1 MEAVEESKKKVMCVY
16 ARTYVHMYKH
26 MHALER
32 EQFVTHVRVLCQ
44 IKEKMIKL
52 QNTPSD
58 PKAVELTKTVQI
70 AKSDGAV
77 AEMPLMSQQDPSTP
91 LEKENSMAPETWNL
105 CTCVLACARGRFPQI
120 SRKFFICGN

>member
-1 MEAVEESKKKVMCVY
+1 
-16 ARTYVHMYKH
+16 

-32 EQFVTHVRVLCQ
+32 KQIVTHVRVFGQ
-44 IKEKMIKL
+44 IKEKMLKL

-77 AEMPLMSQQDPSTP
+77 AEINMLQVLLPYHWHLL
-91 LEKENSMAPETWNL
+91 LEKVCTSRSMTI
-105 CTCVLACARGRFPQI
+105 CA
-120 SRKFFICGN
+120 